1 MLFEKII
8 FNILAFSLFVVMF
21 FKIIK
26 KNDVNYIVV
35 LCVQALGIAI
45 NFIELIFDLQ
55 IGIVMRI
62 LMYIMSVVLPVAI
75 IAIEKNGI
83 NFSELIYLLKVKWY
97 MLTKNP
103 KMAKKVLINLITKYP
118 SSYIGHKMLAQIYEK
133 EGGMRKAI
141 DEYVKVIEIN
151 KQDYKSYYRISFLL
165 HELNK
170 KDEAATMLKNLLSK
184 KPDMLEATNLLGD
197 ILCEK
202 EEYKE
207 AILVYND
214 AMKYYP
220 NNFDIYYNMGIVYT
234 MLNDF
239 KNAKDCYEK
248 AATINTLLHTAEYD
262 LAMINLIYN
271 DLDEAEKLFLRSV
284 QEPDV
289 EPQSYYHL
297 AKIYMLKGDK
307 ENAIKFINV
316 AIELEPNMYKKA
328 DEEPIFIPIKS
339 YINYP
344 QINEDEPKRKTKLNK
359 KEKKAKIHLER
370 TSKLAE
376 KLGNIDIDR
385 KKLKG
390 REVDNQIE
398 KEK

>member
-133 EGGMRKAI
+133 EGGKRKA
-141 DEYVKVIEIN
+141 
-151 KQDYKSYYRISFLL
+151 
-165 HELNK
+165 
-170 KDEAATMLKNLLSK
+170 KDE
-184 KPDMLEATNLLGD
+184 
-197 ILCEK
+197 
-202 EEYKE
+202 
-207 AILVYND
+207 
-214 AMKYYP
+214 
-220 NNFDIYYNMGIVYT
+220 
-234 MLNDF
+234 
-239 KNAKDCYEK
+239 
-248 AATINTLLHTAEYD
+248 
-262 LAMINLIYN
+262 
-271 DLDEAEKLFLRSV
+271 
-284 QEPDV
+284 
-289 EPQSYYHL
+289 
-297 AKIYMLKGDK
+297 
-307 ENAIKFINV
+307 
-316 AIELEPNMYKKA
+316 
-328 DEEPIFIPIKS
+328 
-339 YINYP
+339 
-344 QINEDEPKRKTKLNK
+344 
-359 KEKKAKIHLER
+359 
-370 TSKLAE
+370 
-376 KLGNIDIDR
+376 
-385 KKLKG
+385 
-390 REVDNQIE
+390 
-398 KEK
+398 